1 MGSES
6 SDDLPPGGEK
16 NVQAF
21 LTTMICRAC
30 KLVEIL
36 AQPGYA
42 EGKSEEAEEVRSVG
56 VGGPVAIHPVLVAAC
71 DSEFERAVAASG
83 RGRGRGFPGGRTNFA
98 SRAKNRGAPKG
109 RRHVTVIEVDNY
121 VVVTFY
127 ADTHPRQAWTWV
139 PHVPPNRLGFTGTR
153 PRRFRLSPPPLPP
166 PPSPRRP
173 LPERTTPRAVA

>member
-42 EGKSEEAEEVRSVG
+42 EGKSEEAILEEVYVRLGLEAPS
-56 VGGPVAIHPVLVAAC
+56 IPVLVAA
-71 DSEFERAVAASG
+71 
-83 RGRGRGFPGGRTNFA
+83 
-98 SRAKNRGAPKG
+98 
-109 RRHVTVIEVDNY
+109 
-121 VVVTFY
+121 
-127 ADTHPRQAWTWV
+127 
-139 PHVPPNRLGFTGTR
+139 
-153 PRRFRLSPPPLPP
+153 
-166 PPSPRRP
+166 
-173 LPERTTPRAVA
+173 